1 MATNS
6 TFQLFSPSSAA
17 SGFFDSSTEPPP
29 PPPPP
34 PVEVLSSEVS
44 LNVKCSVESVNLE
57 DGLTLLKGRVSTKE
71 VFGLPNSDLVPGVYE
86 GGLKL
91 WEGSLDLINA
101 LQAEVRNGHLSF
113 SGKRVLE
120 VGT

>member
-1 MATNS
+1 
-6 TFQLFSPSSAA
+6 
-17 SGFFDSSTEPPP
+17 
-29 PPPPP
+29 
-34 PVEVLSSEVS
+34 
-44 LNVKCSVESVNLE
+44 
-57 DGLTLLKGRVSTKE
+57 
-71 VFGLPNSDLVPGVYE
+71 LPNSDLVPGVYE
-86 GGLKL
+86 GVQRLILFCCIYLIYFIFFVFMLSAFMIRFVFWDAGGLKL

>member
-1 MATNS
+1 M
-6 TFQLFSPSSAA
+6 
-17 SGFFDSSTEPPP
+17 
-29 PPPPP
+29 
-34 PVEVLSSEVS
+34 
-44 LNVKCSVESVNLE
+44 
-57 DGLTLLKGRVSTKE
+57 
-71 VFGLPNSDLVPGVYE
+71 PNSDLIPGVYE
-86 GGLKL
+86 GVHLLDLLYFFFLFLCFLLLFMIRFVFWDAGGLKL

>member
-1 MATNS
+1 M
-6 TFQLFSPSSAA
+6 
-17 SGFFDSSTEPPP
+17 
-29 PPPPP
+29 
-34 PVEVLSSEVS
+34 
-44 LNVKCSVESVNLE
+44 
-57 DGLTLLKGRVSTKE
+57 
-71 VFGLPNSDLVPGVYE
+71 PNSDLVPGVYE
-86 GGLKL
+86 GVQRLILFCCIYLIYCIFFLFLCFLLLFMIRFVFWDAGGLKL